1 LKATCWS
8 SSNIFAN
15 FCLLFWTLTF
25 SFLTGKFGTHLFSRH
40 IIQSYPPW
48 IWYRYTVTSVDRILT
63 SSKWTASPVK
73 NLTIYAVNV
82 IIYLCHVNIRTMTYS
97 DNSEKT
103 PIRPVGAILLYFKIF
118 FSWRVTRQQSEVSNL
133 VVFMDST
140 HVYYIKAYCTRV
152 YILY

>member
-1 LKATCWS
+1 L
-8 SSNIFAN
+8 IFVKH
-15 FCLLFWTLTF
+15 FCKLLFTISNSLTF
-25 SFLTGKFGTHLFSRH
+25 LFFTGKFGTHLFSRH

-82 IIYLCHVNIRTMTYS
+82 IIYLCHVNIRSMTYS

-118 FSWRVTRQQSEVSNL
+118 FPYRWL
-133 VVFMDST
+133 VNNPKLATLWFLWVV
-140 HVYYIKAYCTRV
+140 HIC
-152 YILY
+152 II